1 MPGQLKRNTIQT
13 IVQCGK
19 LFCLKGCI
27 CKSLNSIYIPI
38 KHCRH
43 PDCIFASSCN
53 YKSILRNVTGKN
65 IPKKSDKFNCESS
78 HSKHVLLE
86 KRASMEK
93 EVEFQNETPSL
104 EQKIDVINK
113 KLEIA
118 QRINQIVEKP
128 VIERS
133 AILDKQQDD
142 RIVVEG
148 HYVVKFRFYYIL
160 MIYRK
165 FII

>member
-1 MPGQLKRNTIQT
+1 
-13 IVQCGK
+13 
-19 LFCLKGCI
+19 
-27 CKSLNSIYIPI
+27 
-38 KHCRH
+38 
-43 PDCIFASSCN
+43 
-53 YKSILRNVTGKN
+53 LRNVTGKN

>member
-1 MPGQLKRNTIQT
+1 
-13 IVQCGK
+13 
-19 LFCLKGCI
+19 
-27 CKSLNSIYIPI
+27 
-38 KHCRH
+38 
-43 PDCIFASSCN
+43 
-53 YKSILRNVTGKN
+53 
-65 IPKKSDKFNCESS
+65 
-78 HSKHVLLE
+78 
-86 KRASMEK
+86 MEK

-133 AILDKQQDD
+133 VILDKQQDD

>member
-1 MPGQLKRNTIQT
+1 
-13 IVQCGK
+13 
-19 LFCLKGCI
+19 
-27 CKSLNSIYIPI
+27 
-38 KHCRH
+38 
-43 PDCIFASSCN
+43 
-53 YKSILRNVTGKN
+53 
-65 IPKKSDKFNCESS
+65 
-78 HSKHVLLE
+78 
-86 KRASMEK
+86 MEK

-104 EQKIDVINK
+104 EQKIDVIDKK

-160 MIYRK
+160 IIYRK

>member
-1 MPGQLKRNTIQT
+1 M
-13 IVQCGK
+13 
-19 LFCLKGCI
+19 GCI

-65 IPKKSDKFNCESS
+65 IHKKSDKFNCESL

-93 EVEFQNETPSL
+93 QVEFQNETPSL
-104 EQKIDVINK
+104 EQKIDVIDK
-113 KLEIA
+113 KHEIA

-142 RIVVEG
+142 RIVVKG
-148 HYVVKFRFYYIL
+148 HYVVKFRFYYI
-160 MIYRK
+160 
-165 FII
+165 